1 MLMIMIGVSPEQ
13 RIANI
18 IWFYIASIFIFWD
31 LFVAQKSLI
40 KNQAFADQ
48 TASLNL
54 ILTYLNQMKPSDI
67 KSGGFC
73 HLHIAISQFH

>member
-18 IWFYIASIFIFWD
+18 IWFYFASIFIFWD

-40 KNQAFADQ
+40 KNQA
-48 TASLNL
+48 
-54 ILTYLNQMKPSDI
+54 I
-67 KSGGFC
+67 
-73 HLHIAISQFH
+73 

>member
-18 IWFYIASIFIFWD
+18 IWFYFASIFIFWD
-31 LFVAQKSLI
+31 L
-40 KNQAFADQ
+40 FADQ

-54 ILTYLNQMKPSDI
+54 ILTHLNLMKPSNI
-67 KSGGFC
+67 KSGGFY
-73 HLHIAISQFH
+73 HLHSAISQFL